1 MNEYEIYDDESG
13 KTLIIQAPTLDQAI
27 QKSESIDYALYSDGD
42 RIGGAELFRA
52 LLILRK
58 TYSKIELASKMLESS
73 RDEGGSPCLVLENL
87 KDSRRL
93 LREGYEQV
101 KEVYLSDK
109 SQELRESHKDWPL
122 QE

>member
-13 KTLIIQAPTLDQAI
+13 KTLIIQAPTLEQAI
-27 QKSESIDYALYSDGD
+27 EKSESINYALHSDGD
-42 RIGGAELFRA
+42 RISGAELFRA

-58 TYSKIELASKMLESS
+58 THSKIELASRMLESS
-73 RDEGGSPCLVLENL
+73 RDEDDLPCLALENL

-101 KEVYLSDK
+101 KDVYLSDK
-109 SQELRESHKDWPL
+109 SQELRERHKEWPL

>member
-13 KTLIIQAPTLDQAI
+13 KTLIVEAPTLEQAI
-27 QKSESIDYALYSDGD
+27 ERSESIDYALYSDGD
-42 RIGGAELFRA
+42 RISGAELFRA
-52 LLILRK
+52 LLMLRK
-58 TYSKIELASKMLESS
+58 THSKIELACKMLESS
-73 RDEGGSPCLVLENL
+73 RGKDDSPCLVLENL

-109 SQELRESHKDWPL
+109 SEELRESHKEWPL
-122 QE
+122 

>member
-13 KTLIIQAPTLDQAI
+13 KTLIIQALTLEQAI
-27 QKSESIDYALYSDGD
+27 EKSESINYSLHSDGE
-42 RIGGAELFRA
+42 RIIGVELFRA

-58 TYSKIELASKMLESS
+58 THSKIELASRMLESS
-73 RDEGGSPCLVLENL
+73 GDEGDLPCLVLENL
-87 KDSRRL
+87 EHSKRL

-109 SQELRESHKDWPL
+109 SEELRESHKEWPL
-122 QE
+122 